1 MGGNTELTWE
11 VQEMFTREDKL
22 IKIWRLKRN
31 QQEGTLAENREIS
44 KEVPKTV
51 QGRDHE
57 SLKYSR
63 RHWGQSADSA
73 NLAYGGDK
81 TQYILIKIWIGLV
94 EDMWVR
100 KEFKH

>member
-1 MGGNTELTWE
+1 MGGNTELTR
-11 VQEMFTREDKL
+11 EMLSREDKL
-22 IKIWRLKRN
+22 IKTWRLKRN

-51 QGRDHE
+51 QARDHE

-81 TQYILIKIWIGLV
+81 TQHILIKIWIGVV
-94 EDMWVR
+94 EGMWER
-100 KEFKH
+100 KEFKY